1 MHAALAM
8 ARCAHCEVQISDP
21 TTQVVHG
28 DMTYCCANCAAA
40 VEQTTGGSDPKPLSH
55 AGDLRCAHC
64 DCAIV
69 DESSMVAR
77 GDQPFCCTNCASAM
91 PASA

>member
-1 MHAALAM
+1 M

-40 VEQTTGGSDPKPLSH
+40 VEQTTGGSDPKPLAH

-69 DESSMVAR
+69 DESSLVAR
-77 GDQPFCCTNCASAM
+77 GDQAFCCANCASAM

>member
-1 MHAALAM
+1 M

-40 VEQTTGGSDPKPLSH
+40 VEQTSGGSDPRPHGH

-77 GDQPFCCTNCASAM
+77 GDAAYCCTNCASAM
-91 PASA
+91 TASA